1 MAVVVW
7 AFKPINAKN
16 AKAAPETAD
25 RIIIAHLLVGNEFV
39 I

>member
-7 AFKPINAKN
+7 PFKPINAKN
-16 AKAAPETAD
+16 AKAAPETAG
-25 RIIIAHLLVGNEFV
+25 RNLIAHLLVGNEFV